1 MATLV
6 SLVLLLFG
14 AYSAAEQASHVASLL
29 ITRAENLARS
39 VSAAG
44 MPLLVTRDLEA
55 LEALLL
61 EQIRST
67 GAISL
72 QVVDDKGKLVADVE
86 LADGQP
92 VAHFGR
98 AIEPFA
104 EHQAAAWLEN
114 VSTLQLLGKTFIRH
128 HDHPVAWQR
137 VGDASAPLG
146 WVRVAVDATP
156 IRALQAT
163 IWRHSFLLVLIVIA
177 ITVGAVYLAMRRPL
191 AELQRAANFAGAI
204 DNAAGRQAPGYA
216 DVVEINQMFQALNRL
231 SANLAAQDA
240 TRAEVETALRSA
252 KEAAESANRAKSNF
266 LANISHE
273 LRTPMNGILGMT
285 YLVRNSDLTP
295 RQRDHINVIDGS
307 AKRLLALINA
317 LIDFSAIEAG
327 QVKLARTA
335 FDLSSVLGN
344 ARAAIEEEAAAKGLR
359 VGLDIASDVPPRLVG
374 DAARLSQILRIYG
387 DNAVKFT
394 GRGGIDIAVG
404 VAHRDA
410 GTVTLRCAV
419 RDTGMGIGDE
429 ARGRLFRG
437 FEQADGTLTREF
449 GGMGLGLALARQL
462 AALMDGQ
469 VGVESQPDQ
478 GSTFWFTARLNIA

>member
-1 MATLV
+1 M
-6 SLVLLLFG
+6 
-14 AYSAAEQASHVASLL
+14 
-29 ITRAENLARS
+29 
-39 VSAAG
+39 
-44 MPLLVTRDLEA
+44 
-55 LEALLL
+55 
-61 EQIRST
+61 
-67 GAISL
+67 
-72 QVVDDKGKLVADVE
+72 
-86 LADGQP
+86 
-92 VAHFGR
+92 
-98 AIEPFA
+98 
-104 EHQAAAWLEN
+104 
-114 VSTLQLLGKTFIRH
+114 
-128 HDHPVAWQR
+128 
-137 VGDASAPLG
+137 
-146 WVRVAVDATP
+146 
-156 IRALQAT
+156 
-163 IWRHSFLLVLIVIA
+163 LIVIA

-295 RQRDHINVIDGS
+295 RQRGDINVIDGS

-437 FEQADGTLTREF
+437 
-449 GGMGLGLALARQL
+449 
-462 AALMDGQ
+462 
-469 VGVESQPDQ
+469 
-478 GSTFWFTARLNIA
+478 